1 MELNRDAIEIYRETK
16 KFKSNIETEDIE
28 ENLKVP

>member
-1 MELNRDAIEIYRETK
+1 MLLNRDAIEIYRDTK

-28 ENLKVP
+28 EN